1 MPSLVSSLLVL
12 WGVWLHAVTAS
23 IYPVTSS
30 YWVPPFQRAEKLF
43 ATDQGPILARTGNS
57 SVTIDISGV
66 NVTQDMAG
74 WSLVVFFYHVDNY
87 EDFEAVAGKIELLAC
102 SDVEGMKF
110 DGMSDVQRFVF
121 TVANESTPTVSANV
135 SHLVNS
141 SGWTDT
147 QIFVCAEDEGAATET
162 LTFSGSMEVRNP
174 YGLLPAVLYGMLP
187 FSGFLTVGYLVLDV
201 FFVFLLIRHRRQ
213 LLSLHWGILL
223 ILVMGTAASAVW
235 LYAFYRM
242 NKTGEPV
249 CCPYPTTFLIAVI
262 LDTFVRTLARVILL
276 IVCLGYGI
284 VRSHLSRVEA
294 SVIAFLSLA
303 YFVSGIADEVTR
315 GTSSGA
321 DFREKPTAWS
331 FIQLLCNLAFI
342 MWIQYS
348 MERILRD
355 LRDQKQFA
363 KLSMYRWLAWSLAAF
378 IVFFTILTIV
388 AVCSRLGVFEWD
400 VEWEWMQLVAW
411 PVLNFTVSAAMTLIW
426 RPTQNSSQFAYSMQ
440 LPMIESPGIEMTRN
454 THGSSSDEDI
464 NPEIESDSD
473 AEKPSHHEKKQKS
486 YSKDSDDMEG
496 V

>member
-12 WGVWLHAVTAS
+12 CGVWLHAVTAS

-201 FFVFLLIRHRRQ
+201 FFVLLLIRHRRQ

-411 PVLNFTVSAAMTLIW
+411 PVLNFTVSTAMTLIW

-440 LPMIESPGIEMTRN
+440 LPMTESPGIEMTRN

-473 AEKPSHHEKKQKS
+473 EEKPSHHEKKQKS

>member
-30 YWVPPFQRAEKLF
+30 YWRAEKLF

-213 LLSLHWGILL
+213 LLSLHW
-223 ILVMGTAASAVW
+223 
-235 LYAFYRM
+235 
-242 NKTGEPV
+242 TGEPV

-440 LPMIESPGIEMTRN
+440 LPMTESPGIEMTRN

-473 AEKPSHHEKKQKS
+473 EEKPSHHEKKQKS

>member
-1 MPSLVSSLLVL
+1 MMSSLVPWLLLWTVL
-12 WGVWLHAVTAS
+12 IHAVAAS
-23 IYPVTSS
+23 IYPIKSNT
-30 YWVPPFQRAEKLF
+30 WIPPFQRAEKLF
-43 ATDQGPILARTGNS
+43 ATDQGPIFARVGNS
-57 SVTIDISGV
+57 SVTIDIKSV
-66 NVTQDMAG
+66 NVTQEMAG
-74 WSLVVFFYHVDNY
+74 WRLVVFFYHVDSY
-87 EDFEAVAGKIELLAC
+87 KTFETVSDKIELLAC
-102 SDVEGMKF
+102 SNASELKF
-110 DGMSDVQRFVF
+110 DGMSDIQRFVF
-121 TVANESTPTVSANV
+121 FVNEKTTPVLQANV
-135 SHLVNS
+135 SHLVTS

-147 QIFVCAEDEGAATET
+147 QVFVCSNDEIAPIEM

-187 FSGFLTVGYLVLDV
+187 FSGFLTIGYLVLDV

-223 ILVMGTAASAVW
+223 ILVTGTTAAAIS

-249 CCPYPTTFLIAVI
+249 CCPYPTTFLVAII
-262 LDTFVRTLARVILL
+262 LDTFVRTLARIILL

-284 VRSHLSRVEA
+284 VRSHLSRVEIGII
-294 SVIAFLSLA
+294 SLLSLA

-331 FIQLLCNLAFI
+331 IIQLLCNLTFI
-342 MWIQYS
+342 MWIQFS
-348 MERILRD
+348 MERILRV

-388 AVCSRLGVFEWD
+388 AVCSRFGVFEWD
-400 VEWEWMQLVAW
+400 VEWEWTQLVAW
-411 PVLNFTVSAAMTLIW
+411 PVLNFTVSAAMSFIW

-440 LPMIESPGIEMTRN
+440 LPMVDSPGIEMTRK
-454 THGSSSDEDI
+454 TRGLSSDDDI
-464 NPEIESDSD
+464 NPELESDSD
-473 AEKPSHHEKKQKS
+473 EERSVPAGKQKTS
-486 YSKDSDDMEG
+486 SKDSDDMEG